1 MVIYHLKAHSLH
13 MFVHEAFYGYSE
25 KSKWLIC
32 FFSQADSCIW
42 PYSSVL
48 QRVIV
53 EPWGRVSHFIQCN
66 YNLLIK
72 DTKHSVI
79 LNIKERERSHKVRRF
94 SVTPGWREHQ
104 VSVHMEER
112 LTGDRRQSSEIKQL
126 FLVLA
131 LKSRPLLYPE
141 FTSIGLCFLAPSW
154 PFWDDCH
161 SFLVTIK
168 QTAQQEG
175 LTTHI
180 VCESVFRLGY
190 KSKRHESQC

>member
-94 SVTPGWREHQ
+94 CHSRLKGTSSVCAHGGETHWGQ
-104 VSVHMEER
+104 K
-112 LTGDRRQSSEIKQL
+112 SSEIKQL

-141 FTSIGLCFLAPSW
+141 FTSIGLGFLAPSW